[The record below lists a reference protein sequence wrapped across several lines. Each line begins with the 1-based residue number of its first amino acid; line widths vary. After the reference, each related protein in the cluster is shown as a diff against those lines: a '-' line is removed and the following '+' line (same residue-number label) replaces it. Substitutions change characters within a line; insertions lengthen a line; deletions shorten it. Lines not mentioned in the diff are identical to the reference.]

1 LVSVLVVVV
10 PPGVVIVSVLP
21 VFDSWLQPTRPT
33 AGNKKRPRIRAD
45 DRVRFMSFSLLKQEI
60 LESLVSG
67 QPHDELAHP
76 NENQTADPHLL
87 AKISEIAN
95 RARAGYLG
103 PPSQKRCDHHGQ
115 TGSNSPYRR
124 PRSTSISTITST
136 NPRPPLGA

>member
-45 DRVRFMSFSLLKQEI
+45 VRVRFMSFSLLKQEI

-95 RARAGYLG
+95 RARARYLG
-103 PPSQKRCDHHGQ
+103 SAESE
-115 TGSNSPYRR
+115 T
-124 PRSTSISTITST
+124 
-136 NPRPPLGA
+136 L